1 MYGVVTQQM
10 FCTGRYAI
18 YFVEVSAMPDRVG
31 PQLGNNH
38 LLRLLGRGGF
48 AEVYLGEHL
57 YLKRRA
63 ALKILHTS
71 LEDDAK

>member
-1 MYGVVTQQM
+1 
-10 FCTGRYAI
+10 
-18 YFVEVSAMPDRVG
+18 MPDRVG

-38 LLRLLGRGGF
+38 LLRLLGQGGF

-71 LEDDAK
+71 LEDNAK